1 MRSITILFIIF
12 VNSITFG
19 QQVFKKKKN
28 LLGSPF
34 EITVVATDSIQ
45 ANVYTELAIS
55 EVKRIENLI
64 SDWIPTTQISKV
76 NQNAGISPVKV
87 DLEVFELVKRA
98 INISKLTDGAFDIS
112 YASMDKIW
120 KFDGSMKEMPSTESI
135 KKSVE
140 KVGYQN
146 IILNENDTSIFLKYP
161 GMKLG
166 LGGIGQ
172 GYIADKIKV
181 LLQENGCTSGLVN
194 VSGDINTWGKQP
206 NGKDWTVGIVNPLN
220 KNKVFATF
228 PLNDSAVETSGSYE
242 KYVTFNGKRYS
253 HIIDPRTGYPASGIV
268 SVSVFA
274 KQTELADA
282 LATGIFVLG
291 IEVGLDLVNQL
302 KGIGCI
308 IVDKK
313 GVIHASKNI
322 DIKTYQYMKKIVF
335 LALITVAA
343 VSCNS
348 VKEYDK
354 QYINDPDMK
363 LSARSSERFE
373 TTFQVYREA
382 ASGANG
388 GKTGGGCGCN

>member
-1 MRSITILFIIF
+1 MKKVVVFLLITQLG
-12 VNSITFG
+12 SA
-19 QQVFKKKKN
+19 QQIFKKKQS

-34 EITVVATDSIQ
+34 EITVVAKDSVEG
-45 ANVYTELAIS
+45 NYFTTLAID

-76 NQNAGISPVKV
+76 NHNAGIQPIKV
-87 DLEVFELVKRA
+87 DQEVYDLLERA
-98 INISKLTDGAFDIS
+98 IKISKLTSGAFDIS

-120 KFDGSMKEMPSTESI
+120 KFDGSMKEMPSPEAI

-146 IILNENDTSIFLKYP
+146 IILNPKDTTIFLKNK

-181 LLQENGCTSGLVN
+181 LLQVKGCKSGLVN

-206 NGKDWTVGIVNPLN
+206 DGQSWTVGIVNPMN

-228 PLNDSAVETSGSYE
+228 PLDDSAVETSGSYE

-253 HIIDPRTGYPASGIV
+253 HIIDPRTGYPATGIV

-274 KQTELADA
+274 KQTEIADA

-291 IEVGLDLVNQL
+291 VEVGLDLVNQL

-308 IVDKK
+308 IVDDK
-313 GVIHASKNI
+313 GVIHTSNNI
-322 DIKTYQYMKKIVF
+322 DIKKHQ
-335 LALITVAA
+335 
-343 VSCNS
+343 
-348 VKEYDK
+348 
-354 QYINDPDMK
+354 
-363 LSARSSERFE
+363 
-373 TTFQVYREA
+373 
-382 ASGANG
+382 
-388 GKTGGGCGCN
+388 

>member
-1 MRSITILFIIF
+1 MKRITFLFILLIG
-12 VNSITFG
+12 SSSFG
-19 QQVFKKKKN
+19 QQVFKKKKS

-34 EITVVATDSIQ
+34 EISVVANDSVQ
-45 ANVYTELAIS
+45 ADFYTELAIS

-64 SDWIPTTQISKV
+64 SDWIPTTQISLV
-76 NQNAGISPVKV
+76 NQNAGITPVKV
-87 DLEVFELVKRA
+87 DKEVFELVARA
-98 INISKLTDGAFDIS
+98 IKISKLTDGAFDIS

-120 KFDGSMKEMPSTESI
+120 KFDGSMNSMPTAETI

-146 IILNENDTSIFLKYP
+146 IILNEKDTTIFLKNQ

-172 GYIADKIKV
+172 GYIADKIKEV
-181 LLQENGCTSGLVN
+181 LKANGCIAGLVN

-206 NGKDWTVGIVNPLN
+206 DGKDWTVGIVNPLN

-308 IVDKK
+308 IVDDK
-313 GVIHASKNI
+313 GAIHASKNI
-322 DIKTYQYMKKIVF
+322 DIKKYQ
-335 LALITVAA
+335 
-343 VSCNS
+343 
-348 VKEYDK
+348 
-354 QYINDPDMK
+354 
-363 LSARSSERFE
+363 
-373 TTFQVYREA
+373 
-382 ASGANG
+382 
-388 GKTGGGCGCN
+388 